1 MQNAQTGNAQT
12 ENFATQVAN
21 DGWAARGLPP
31 TCAARCPAAGAARAR
46 MQSSAGDFGGA
57 PWEAQ
62 VLDLDE
68 RDLPTES
75 TWDLAS
81 SLARSGGD
89 SGVGDAGGSDWVF
102 TGGGESD
109 GDDDDGGVASEGGG
123 LMRAAMQQRPADH
136 GDGDGDGAGDGERAP
151 MRAAKRARPANPVR
165 RAAPVEPA
173 VDPAGT
179 STSTTNGPYSSV
191 DATPAVPMVAA
202 VAPARSA
209 PAPAPAPAPPPAPAP
224 APADAAPSH
233 RVRKQDHFPHTLPM
247 RFAHTHVCMC
257 VS

>member
-1 MQNAQTGNAQT
+1 M
-12 ENFATQVAN
+12 
-21 DGWAARGLPP
+21 W
-31 TCAARCPAAGAARAR
+31 
-46 MQSSAGDFGGA
+46 DFGGA

-224 APADAAPSH
+224 ADAAPARGDVVQRRHLQYVEIHEGGEGAGGSGEGGGEGKEKGKE
-233 RVRKQDHFPHTLPM
+233 RGKWRWKRRWSAALT
-247 RFAHTHVCMC
+247 
-257 VS
+257 